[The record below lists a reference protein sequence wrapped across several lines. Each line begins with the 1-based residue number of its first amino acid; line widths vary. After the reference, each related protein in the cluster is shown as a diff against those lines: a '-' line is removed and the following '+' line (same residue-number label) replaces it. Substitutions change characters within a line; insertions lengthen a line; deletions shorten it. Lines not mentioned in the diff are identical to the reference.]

1 MKIKGIDKLREKLP
15 AYPGRKIYL
24 LPLKGAVAAI
34 LAYIFLIA
42 LDILPRLFSDIPLLV
57 TIEPVLPILG
67 TIFIGT
73 LGISLVGT
81 LWRRRDSMKS
91 QYGQL
96 SYQMMIQKGV
106 TGICLILPVIL
117 HAFTSIR
124 SLPPGPPVNDLTIQF
139 SRSLLPI
146 FGVPSELDIWIR
158 LVLSGILLVLGL
170 LVMRS
175 SIITFGF
182 DYMTVV
188 YLYFPEESEVQ
199 DHEIYSVVRHP
210 VYLAGVLLGTAAMI
224 FRFSVYSMLFFL
236 IVYLIFWVQIR
247 REEHEL
253 IERFGDGYREYREK
267 VPALLVKP
275 RNLRAFFKFLR
286 QCIRSN

>member
-1 MKIKGIDKLREKLP
+1 MKLKGIDKLREKLP

-34 LAYIFLIA
+34 LAYIFLIF
-42 LDILPRLFSDIPLLV
+42 LDIIPRLFSDIPVLV
-57 TIEPVLPILG
+57 TIEPLLPILG
-67 TIFIGT
+67 TMFIGA

-106 TGICLILPVIL
+106 IGICLILPVIL

-139 SRSLLPI
+139 SRSLLPTL
-146 FGVPSELDIWIR
+146 GVPPELDIWIR
-158 LVLSGILLVLGL
+158 LVLSGIIMVLGL

-175 SIITFGF
+175 SIFTFGF

-188 YLYFPEESEVQ
+188 YLYFPEESEIQ

-210 VYLAGVLLGTAAMI
+210 VYLAGVLLGAAAFI
-224 FRFSVYSMLFFL
+224 FRFSVYSILFFV
-236 IVYLIFWVQIR
+236 IVYLIFKVQIR
-247 REEHEL
+247 REEREL
-253 IERFGDGYREYREK
+253 IERFGEGYAEYREK
-267 VPALLVKP
+267 VPALLVRP
-275 RNLRAFFKFLR
+275 RNYRSFFKFLR
-286 QCIRSN
+286 SSI

>member
-24 LPLKGAVAAI
+24 LPLKGAVAAA

-42 LDILPRLFSDIPLLV
+42 LDILPRMFSDIPLLV
-57 TIEPVLPILG
+57 TIEPALPILG
-67 TIFIGT
+67 SIFIGT
-73 LGISLVGT
+73 LGISMVGA

-96 SYQMMIQKGV
+96 AYQMMIPKGV
-106 TGICLILPVIL
+106 MGVCLILPVIL
-117 HAFTSIR
+117 HAATSIR
-124 SLPPGPPVNDLTIQF
+124 SLPPSPPVNDLTIQF
-139 SRSLLPI
+139 SKSLLPI
-146 FGVPSELDIWIR
+146 LGVTPELDIWIR
-158 LVLSGILLVLGL
+158 LVLSGIIMVLGL

-175 SIITFGF
+175 SILTFGF

-210 VYLAGVLLGTAAMI
+210 VYLAGALLGAAALI
-224 FRFSVYSMLFFL
+224 FRFSVYSILFFL
-236 IVYLIFWVQIR
+236 IVYLIFKVQIR
-247 REEHEL
+247 REEREL

-267 VPALLVKP
+267 VPALLVRP
-275 RNLRAFFKFLR
+275 RDFGLFFKFLS
-286 QCIRSN
+286 QCINPS